1 MSKKMTTSKVNDPDS
16 IKDCRV
22 ADIGLGAYGECLQN
36 GPCSC
41 SYALPFGYAFLC
53 QHPRVGEIIE
63 KTKQQKQA
71 FVAEKQ

>member
-1 MSKKMTTSKVNDPDS
+1 MSKKMTISKANDQDL

-22 ADIGLGAYGECLQN
+22 VDIGIDAYGECLQN

-53 QHPRVGEIIE
+53 QHPRVSEIIE
-63 KTKQQKQA
+63 KTKKQTQSLL
-71 FVAEKQ
+71 FEKQ